1 MLKYVFFL
9 VFSFVINTFY
19 AQITIAHQSFE
30 TSGDDWNFTTSTP
43 ACSTDGDSWNYHVS
57 LENIEPSDGI
67 QFWGIRDLNGNCGGT
82 DFESINFS
90 NVDISEFR
98 NVVLS
103 FDYNAFELDNGDD
116 IKFEVFLD
124 NESQGEVLL
133 FEGSSNLSTNG
144 WETASIH
151 IPNTSSQISL
161 TIFIKQ
167 NGQDDYLGIDHV
179 KLTGTQRSYCSELM
193 ISEYIEGTSSG
204 NYRNNF
210 IEIYNPSN
218 QIVELDGYNLTKYTN
233 DNLDPTGSVS
243 LTGTISAYD
252 TFLIEDAT
260 ENLGIDSEISTNS
273 SVMDFNGND
282 KIVLRRNEE
291 IIDIIGIISSN
302 SNFAEDITLRRK
314 SFIQSPNNQYADGE
328 WEIYGLEDTSNL
340 KSHVS
345 SCSGAIPEIEV
356 TGNFHNITD
365 GSLITNAKN
374 NTYFGEV
381 DASLENSINKSFTIK
396 NTGHEMLHIDEIKIL
411 GSNASDFTLI
421 NTTNPPI
428 SPNDSIHFEIGF
440 KPSTKGIKTA
450 MLTIINNDASEN
462 PFNFIIK
469 GEGSGSSSSPL
480 MITQYYE
487 GDGNNKWLEI
497 TNISENTTQ
506 ENEYF
511 LALFR
516 NDDANNPI
524 GIKPSVKIVIPVLN
538 AGGIIKY
545 RASLNVNTPEYA
557 IDGTEIKTNI
567 CTFDGNDMII
577 ISTTDDESCWINKV
591 DIIGNNS
598 NWGAN
603 SSFVRKYG
611 CENVQPSTG
620 FNVEDWFTYNISEI
634 NNATEGLNIRIGEY
648 YLGSTTFI
656 ENNTWDNGLPDI
668 YRNVIIDAYYN
679 TLANGNLEV
688 CNLTINANST
698 IEIWAENH
706 ITIKNDLTVN
716 GTLEVLHQASLLM
729 INDSGNIE
737 NNGIINIHKTTTALK
752 PYDYTYWSSPVKN
765 VALSNVFAASPQNSF
780 YTFETQNYIDAD
792 NDSNDDDGNAWQTAN
807 GAMEIGKGYTAMAPN
822 TSPFMDT
829 QSVIFSGEVNNGI
842 INMAINLSGDDN
854 NNEDDWNLIGNPY
867 PSAIS
872 ADSLLNNQHNKAFLS
887 GSIYF
892 WTHSTAANNTQKYC
906 ADDYAMYTV
915 GTGGISANSSGCIPS
930 DYIASGQGFFV
941 EAKLQGNIEF
951 NNDMRI
957 KIGNTNFFKSG
968 SLKVDNS
975 NEKDKIWINLYNN
988 EGAFNQ
994 ILIGFI
1000 NGASSSYESNYD
1012 GLRFDANNYI
1022 SFYSIVDD
1030 QKLAIQGLPPFQGDE
1045 IIPIGM
1051 TSNIEEEIE
1060 LNIELAQV
1068 KGIFNEQDIYLFD
1081 KTLNKLH
1088 LLNKEAYTFKIQS
1101 KSELPDRFS
1110 LQFDNAILNTDAIAN
1125 DSYENEKLIIS
1136 KTAQQ
1141 LIVSTTNKS
1150 IISSINI
1157 YDILGRNIKHY
1168 TTNRSEVIISKN
1180 TFNKQ
1185 GIFILKVQLE
1195 NSKVLIKKII
1205 L

>member
-381 DASLENSINKSFTIK
+381 DASLENSINKS
-396 NTGHEMLHIDEIKIL
+396 
-411 GSNASDFTLI
+411 
-421 NTTNPPI
+421 
-428 SPNDSIHFEIGF
+428 
-440 KPSTKGIKTA
+440 
-450 MLTIINNDASEN
+450 
-462 PFNFIIK
+462 
-469 GEGSGSSSSPL
+469 
-480 MITQYYE
+480 
-487 GDGNNKWLEI
+487 
-497 TNISENTTQ
+497 
-506 ENEYF
+506 
-511 LALFR
+511 
-516 NDDANNPI
+516 
-524 GIKPSVKIVIPVLN
+524 
-538 AGGIIKY
+538 
-545 RASLNVNTPEYA
+545 
-557 IDGTEIKTNI
+557 
-567 CTFDGNDMII
+567 
-577 ISTTDDESCWINKV
+577 
-591 DIIGNNS
+591 
-598 NWGAN
+598 
-603 SSFVRKYG
+603 
-611 CENVQPSTG
+611 
-620 FNVEDWFTYNISEI
+620 
-634 NNATEGLNIRIGEY
+634 
-648 YLGSTTFI
+648 
-656 ENNTWDNGLPDI
+656 
-668 YRNVIIDAYYN
+668 
-679 TLANGNLEV
+679 
-688 CNLTINANST
+688 
-698 IEIWAENH
+698 
-706 ITIKNDLTVN
+706 
-716 GTLEVLHQASLLM
+716 
-729 INDSGNIE
+729 
-737 NNGIINIHKTTTALK
+737 
-752 PYDYTYWSSPVKN
+752 
-765 VALSNVFAASPQNSF
+765 
-780 YTFETQNYIDAD
+780 
-792 NDSNDDDGNAWQTAN
+792 
-807 GAMEIGKGYTAMAPN
+807 
-822 TSPFMDT
+822 
-829 QSVIFSGEVNNGI
+829 
-842 INMAINLSGDDN
+842 
-854 NNEDDWNLIGNPY
+854 
-867 PSAIS
+867 
-872 ADSLLNNQHNKAFLS
+872 
-887 GSIYF
+887 
-892 WTHSTAANNTQKYC
+892 
-906 ADDYAMYTV
+906 
-915 GTGGISANSSGCIPS
+915 
-930 DYIASGQGFFV
+930 
-941 EAKLQGNIEF
+941 
-951 NNDMRI
+951 
-957 KIGNTNFFKSG
+957 
-968 SLKVDNS
+968 
-975 NEKDKIWINLYNN
+975 
-988 EGAFNQ
+988 
-994 ILIGFI
+994 
-1000 NGASSSYESNYD
+1000 
-1012 GLRFDANNYI
+1012 
-1022 SFYSIVDD
+1022 
-1030 QKLAIQGLPPFQGDE
+1030 
-1045 IIPIGM
+1045 
-1051 TSNIEEEIE
+1051 
-1060 LNIELAQV
+1060 
-1068 KGIFNEQDIYLFD
+1068 
-1081 KTLNKLH
+1081 
-1088 LLNKEAYTFKIQS
+1088 
-1101 KSELPDRFS
+1101 
-1110 LQFDNAILNTDAIAN
+1110 
-1125 DSYENEKLIIS
+1125 
-1136 KTAQQ
+1136 
-1141 LIVSTTNKS
+1141 
-1150 IISSINI
+1150 
-1157 YDILGRNIKHY
+1157 
-1168 TTNRSEVIISKN
+1168 
-1180 TFNKQ
+1180 
-1185 GIFILKVQLE
+1185 
-1195 NSKVLIKKII
+1195 
-1205 L
+1205 